1 MAPGTD
7 TQPFDL
13 MQTVAL
19 FQSDK
24 SIFGEK
30 KSQGK
35 LGSDVNMDFLKSN
48 LSNN

>member
-13 MQTVAL
+13 MQTF